1 MSGFPSF
8 LRPTNVPLHVYITFC
23 LIQQLSLGLLP
34 PGGHCASC
42 SPDHGG
48 AYLFNSLLPALL
60 GVSREVELLVIPLKS
75 FAQLPRSV
83 HRARTIYVPNSAR
96 GLSFLHILTSYL
108 FFWGGGLFVF
118 CWCCYF
124 CLWIMAI
131 LMNVT
136 WFLTVILIYI
146 FLMLSDVEHL
156 FVGVSSVCISSLEE
170 CLFP

>member
-1 MSGFPSF
+1 MSGCPSF

-42 SPDHGG
+42 YPDHGG

-108 FFWGGGLFVF
+108 FFLGGRVICFLLVLLF
-118 CWCCYF
+118 
-124 CLWIMAI
+124 
-131 LMNVT
+131 
-136 WFLTVILIYI
+136 
-146 FLMLSDVEHL
+146 LSLDNGHL
-156 FVGVSSVCISSLEE
+156 NERDMVSHCDFDLH
-170 CLFP
+170 FPNA